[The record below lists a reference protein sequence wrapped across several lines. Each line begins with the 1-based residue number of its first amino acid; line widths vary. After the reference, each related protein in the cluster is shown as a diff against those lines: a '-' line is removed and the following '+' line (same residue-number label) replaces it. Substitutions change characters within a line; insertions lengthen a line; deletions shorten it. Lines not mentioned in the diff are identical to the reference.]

1 MTVISYIGYEV
12 DILSYFM
19 LTGLSVHLLSVKLVN
34 HLTAI
39 ILSKAVS
46 TTKV

>member
-12 DILSYFM
+12 DILFYFM
-19 LTGLSVHLLSVKLVN
+19 LTGLSVHLLSMKLVK
-34 HLTAI
+34 HLTTF
-39 ILSKAVS
+39 ILAKAVS